1 MPAGDGTGPM
11 GMGPMTG
18 RRAGYCAGF
27 GVPGYANMGA
37 GVRGCWGGRGRGFR
51 NRYLATGVPGWAWW
65 QGVSGTV
72 PAPMTEEAEAEA
84 LRQQA
89 AALQRSLDAIN
100 QRLANLTSEK

>member
-1 MPAGDGTGPM
+1 MPAGDGTGPL

-18 RRAGYCAGF
+18 RRAGICAGF
-27 GVPGYANMGA
+27 GVPGYANPGA
-37 GVRGCWGGRGRGFR
+37 GFWCGGGRGRGFR

-65 QGVSGTV
+65 PSVSGAV
-72 PAPMTEEAEAEA
+72 PAPVTAENEAEV

-100 QRLANLTSEK
+100 QRLANLTTEK